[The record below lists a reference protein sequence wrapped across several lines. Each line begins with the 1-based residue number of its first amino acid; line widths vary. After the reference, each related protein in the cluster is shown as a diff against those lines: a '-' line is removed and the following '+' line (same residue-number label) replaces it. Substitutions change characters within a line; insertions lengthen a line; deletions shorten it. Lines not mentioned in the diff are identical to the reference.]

1 MRLKTSEIFGRDLE
15 QKSAVLS
22 SDWRRRRKIISA
34 VDKFRWL
41 SPLAVGG
48 ATSWDPRKGAVP
60 NYIIPHRP
68 QVKC

>member
-15 QKSAVLS
+15 QESAVLS

-34 VDKFRWL
+34 VDKFRWS

-48 ATSWDPRKGAVP
+48 ATSWELVGTLEKGRSQ
-60 NYIIPHRP
+60 IILF
-68 QVKC
+68 KC